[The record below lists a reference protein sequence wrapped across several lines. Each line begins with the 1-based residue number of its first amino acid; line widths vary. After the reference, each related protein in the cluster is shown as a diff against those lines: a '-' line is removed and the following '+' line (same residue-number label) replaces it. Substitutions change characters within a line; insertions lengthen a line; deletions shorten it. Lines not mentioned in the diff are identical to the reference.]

1 MKKCS
6 ASLALKEM
14 QIKMTLIFCLIPG
27 RMAVINNTKTT
38 NAGKDVVKR
47 KPYLLLVR
55 MKINAITVE
64 AV

>member
-1 MKKCS
+1 
-6 ASLALKEM
+6 M